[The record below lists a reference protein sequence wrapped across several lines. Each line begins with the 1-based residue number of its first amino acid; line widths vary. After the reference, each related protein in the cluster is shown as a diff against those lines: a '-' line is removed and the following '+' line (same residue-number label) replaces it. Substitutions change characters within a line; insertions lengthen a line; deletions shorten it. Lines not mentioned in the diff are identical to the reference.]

1 MRTSRNPLRWTALL
15 LAGGVLAGCSG
26 FAAASAP
33 WTASE
38 PSSRELAID
47 PASATGVAARA
58 DALRASLAL
67 PGRVAAIERI
77 EDRFEG
83 RIVDRVTFEDAAGP
97 SALVELEPSG
107 RPHLAIALGWR
118 GAKGAAVPRNVA
130 FRLALAQA
138 RAAGFAVN
146 GQPTILETDEEWEVV
161 WGRTVD
167 GIPVLGDGVR
177 VSLWK
182 DGSFHAVVQWEHP
195 LAPRPTT
202 TIDEG
207 TARAIAAARF
217 AERAGIEGAI
227 VVRSARLAYVR
238 PNDVVAPSR
247 PDAPAAEAR
256 LAWVVLGEPADP
268 SKSFIERA
276 ELWLDAGDGSVLG
289 GDVAQ

>member
-1 MRTSRNPLRWTALL
+1 MRTSRKPLRWTALL

-38 PSSRELAID
+38 PSNRELAID
-47 PASATGVAARA
+47 PASATGAAARA
-58 DALRASLAL
+58 DAIRAGLAL
-67 PGRVAAIERI
+67 PGRVVAIKRI

-83 RIVDRVTFEDAAGP
+83 RVLDQVTFEDDLGP
-97 SALVELEPSG
+97 SALVELEPTG

-118 GAKGAAVPRNVA
+118 GAKGPAAPRNVA
-130 FRLALAQA
+130 LRLALAQA
-138 RAAGFAVN
+138 RAAGFTVA
-146 GQPTILETDEEWEVV
+146 GEPTILETEEGWEVV

-207 TARAIAAARF
+207 TARAIAAAHF
-217 AERAGIEGAI
+217 TERPGTDGAI

-238 PNDVVAPSR
+238 PNDAVDPSR

-256 LAWVVLGEPADP
+256 LAWLVLGEPADP
-268 SKSFIERA
+268 SKSLIERA